1 MTERTLRAGVAGAGV
16 FGGHHARKY
25 ASLPGVELVGIYDRG
40 TGRALALAEE
50 LDAPGY
56 TDLEAFLGSVDMVT
70 IAAPAVTHMELAW
83 GALDHGLH
91 VYVEKPLAST
101 LAGARALV
109 GKAAERG
116 RVLACGHQERA
127 VFAAMGLFSAPE
139 QPTRI
144 EAVRRN
150 THTGRGA
157 DVSVVLDL
165 MIHDLDLA
173 LSLSSG
179 APADVSGSTVVT
191 MGPFADRARADV
203 AFADG
208 MTVHLEADRNA
219 TQRER
224 TMRLVYPSGEVE
236 IDFLARTFRNTTG
249 FALEENFTET
259 PDGRD
264 PLGASVA
271 AFVAAARGEAKRPLV
286 TGEEAARAL
295 ELALIVERSAA
306 LTGAGA

>member
-1 MTERTLRAGVAGAGV
+1 MAGAGV

-25 ASLPGVELVGIYDRG
+25 ASLPGVDLVGVYDRG
-40 TGRALALAEE
+40 TGRALALAED
-50 LDAPGY
+50 LGAPGY
-56 TDLEAFLGSVDMVT
+56 TDLEAFLDSVDVLT

-83 GALDHGLH
+83 AALDHGLH

-101 LAGARALV
+101 LPGARALV
-109 GKAAERG
+109 AKAAERG

-139 QPTRI
+139 RPTRV

-165 MIHDLDLA
+165 MIHDIDLA
-173 LSLSSG
+173 LSLSEG
-179 APADVSGSTVVT
+179 APGQVSGSTRVT
-191 MGPFADRARADV
+191 VGPFADKATAELE
-203 AFADG
+203 FSGG
-208 MTVHLEADRNA
+208 MHVRLEADRDA
-219 TQRER
+219 VRRER

-236 IDFLARTFRNTTG
+236 IDFLGRSFRNTTG
-249 FALEENFTET
+249 FALEANFTET

-271 AFVAAARGEAKRPLV
+271 AFVAAVRGQTARPLV
-286 TGEEAARAL
+286 TGDEAARAL
-295 ELALIVERSAA
+295 ELALLVERSAA
-306 LTGAGA
+306 LTGEGG

>member
-1 MTERTLRAGVAGAGV
+1 MERILRAGVAGAGV

-50 LDAPGY
+50 LGAPGY
-56 TDLEAFLGSVDMVT
+56 TDLETFLNCVDVVT

-83 GALDHGLH
+83 AALDHGLH

-101 LAGARALV
+101 LPGARALV

-127 VFAAMGLFSAPE
+127 VFAAMGLFNAPE
-139 QPTRI
+139 RPTRI

-173 LSLSSG
+173 LSLSEG
-179 APADVSGSTVVT
+179 EAAEVSGETHVTV
-191 MGPFADRARADV
+191 GPFADRATADLS
-203 AFADG
+203 FADG
-208 MTVHLEADRNA
+208 MTVHLEADRDA
-219 TQRER
+219 ARRER
-224 TMRLVYPSGEVE
+224 TMRIVYPSGELV
-236 IDFLARTFRNTTG
+236 IDFLERSFRNTTG
-249 FALEENFTET
+249 FALEANFAET
-259 PDGRD
+259 PEGRD
-264 PLGASVA
+264 PLGTSVA
-271 AFVAAARGEAKRPLV
+271 AFVAAARGDKKRPLV
-286 TGEEAARAL
+286 TGDEAARAL

-306 LTGAGA
+306 IGGT